1 MIINPNSEFSTIK
14 SFSCSINNT
23 YAIYENQL
31 VSWIPISQNLY
42 DDNLE
47 YLNSSPIY
55 YSNFGKKKIKLIC
68 CNTNIC
74 HAITENLNVFSW
86 GIDYDRFGLLGM
98 GKKYQNK
105 IPVFNKNL
113 SKLNISYISM
123 GENHCV
129 GMDYKRNLYVWGDN
143 SYGQIGVINNNEKN
157 YENKSEVPLKLNFQ
171 GNNDNF
177 RVKKIQCGKYFTC
190 GITND
195 GIVFKIGKNNN
206 KKNIIFFNQKEEKEE
221 NKNNKFSFENSIN
234 MNKADDVYC
243 SDKIIGIVTIKGDLL
258 LFNEGQGL
266 FNVNININ
274 NNNNVNKFYN
284 MLYQKIIHIF
294 MNLLI
299 ILIKNLILIYLILF
313 KLIMK

>member
-1 MIINPNSEFSTIK
+1 VT
-14 SFSCSINNT
+14 
-23 YAIYENQL
+23 
-31 VSWIPISQNLY
+31 WIPISQNLY

-86 GIDYDRFGLLGM
+86 GIDYERFGLLGM

-143 SYGQIGVINNNEKN
+143 SYGQIGIINNNKDKN
-157 YENKSEVPLKLNFQ
+157 ENKSEVPLKLNFQ
-171 GNNDNF
+171 GKNDNF
-177 RVKKIQCGKYFTC
+177 KVRKVQCGKYFTC

-206 KKNIIFFNQKEEKEE
+206 KNIIFFNQKEDE
-221 NKNNKFSFENSIN
+221 NNKLLLSNSIN
-234 MNKADDVYC
+234 MNKADDIFC
-243 SDKIIGIVTIKGDLL
+243 SEKIIGIVTINGDLL
-258 LFNEGQGL
+258 LFNEEQGL
-266 FNVNININ
+266 FKVNIN
-274 NNNNVNKFYN
+274 NNKNNNYNNKNNNYN
-284 MLYQKIIHIF
+284 NFNNK
-294 MNLLI
+294 
-299 ILIKNLILIYLILF
+299 IKN
-313 KLIMK
+313 